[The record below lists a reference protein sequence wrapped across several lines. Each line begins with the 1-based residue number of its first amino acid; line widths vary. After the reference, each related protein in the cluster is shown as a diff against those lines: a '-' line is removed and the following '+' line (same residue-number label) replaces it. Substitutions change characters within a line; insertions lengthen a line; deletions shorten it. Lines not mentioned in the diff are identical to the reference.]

1 MDSISRNV
9 KDLDFSDRRAL
20 EHAIGSPLAENQ
32 IVVIQVVNSG
42 VPESLTS
49 PAESADE
56 QQIPDWWKIYDGLG
70 DQEIERLDQAIRQRA
85 NLSRTFE

>member
-20 EHAIGSPLAENQ
+20 EHVIGSPLAENQ

-42 VPESLTS
+42 VTESSTS
-49 PAESADE
+49 PTESAYE
-56 QQIPDWWKIYDGLG
+56 PQIPDWWKIYDGLD

-85 NLSRTFE
+85 NLTRGIE